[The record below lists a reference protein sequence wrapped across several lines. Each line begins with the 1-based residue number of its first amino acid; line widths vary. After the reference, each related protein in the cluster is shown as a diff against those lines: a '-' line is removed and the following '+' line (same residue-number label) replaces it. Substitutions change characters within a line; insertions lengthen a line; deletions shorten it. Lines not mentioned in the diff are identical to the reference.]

1 MSERVRLE
9 REVYRLTQLIG
20 ASSSALQAQ
29 PTSETHKANLARA
42 VELRADVLRRLET
55 LVSCPGQGT

>member
-9 REVYRLTQLIG
+9 REVYRLTELIG

-29 PTSETHKANLARA
+29 PTSETSKANLAR
-42 VELRADVLRRLET
+42 RW
-55 LVSCPGQGT
+55 S